1 MKNYQKYLNILFILA
16 VGFSSYTLARVY
28 LTRRGLPPGACPI
41 STFSTEIYVSI
52 ALCVVYFILSVVLP
66 RIKR

>member
-1 MKNYQKYLNILFILA
+1 MKNYQQYLNILFALA
-16 VGFSSYTLARVY
+16 VGFSGYTLARVY

-41 STFSTEIYVSI
+41 ESFSTEISISI
-52 ALCVVYFILSVVLP
+52 ALCVLYFILSVVLP